1 MIRLKY
7 NDKII
12 AYHDDKKVIK
22 RYIKKLIDTYGTDKD
37 DYKIDKVSNNKYDEN
52 LYLVRHNDSYIQIKY
67 YETMHLLEDGIIDDE
82 VFARDILNRILETE
96 DLSKSERKSLLK
108 SIIILNDII
117 DSHKSEVLDIDDC
130 DKLYT
135 QFNKYT

>member
-12 AYHDDKKVIK
+12 AYHDDKKIIK
-22 RYIKKLIDTYGTDKD
+22 RYIKKLIDTYGTDKG
-37 DYKIDKVSNNKYDEN
+37 DYKIDKISNNKYDEN

-82 VFARDILNRILETE
+82 VFARDILSRILETE
-96 DLSKSERKSLLK
+96 DLTKSEKKSLIK

-117 DSHKSEVLDIDDC
+117 DSHKSEVLDIADC
-130 DKLYT
+130 DKLYN
-135 QFNKYT
+135 QFNKYV

>member
-67 YETMHLLEDGIIDDE
+67 YETMHLLEDGIIDGW
-82 VFARDILNRILETE
+82 
-96 DLSKSERKSLLK
+96 K
-108 SIIILNDII
+108 
-117 DSHKSEVLDIDDC
+117 
-130 DKLYT
+130 
-135 QFNKYT
+135 

>member
-117 DSHKSEVLDIDDC
+117 DNHKSEVLDIDDC
-130 DKLYT
+130 DKLYS